1 MHASEVT
8 REVVERANELYW
20 GSDESVNRIADDLDL
35 SKGALYGIIEP
46 EASGRGCPLCGDE
59 VVYANRTAKDRGML
73 ACPTCEWDG
82 TAEEAMDQPAA
93 DDPAP
98 RDLEPEGAA
107 TGRGDN
113 RSDRDEVSPQDSNAR
128 PDDGDARGQEGD
140 VRSDDSESRSDDSES
155 RPDDRTMPASID
167 REESPPSDEVP
178 PRPLVHAD
186 PRTIA
191 GGALLGA
198 AVGLALVLWTRRR

>member
-20 GSDESVNRIADDLDL
+20 GSDESVNQIADDLEL

-73 ACPTCEWDG
+73 ACPTCDWDG
-82 TAEEAMDQPAA
+82 TLEDAMAEPVE
-93 DDPAP
+93 DDPTPPSRDAGRTSAP
-98 RDLEPEGAA
+98 DDEARP
-107 TGRGDN
+107 TGDQEEDGPRSAGEQEDPPAETDPDTTSP
-113 RSDRDEVSPQDSNAR
+113 SDRVPSR
-128 PDDGDARGQEGD
+128 PLAHADART
-140 VRSDDSESRSDDSES
+140 V
-155 RPDDRTMPASID
+155 
-167 REESPPSDEVP
+167 
-178 PRPLVHAD
+178 
-186 PRTIA
+186 A

-198 AVGLALVLWTRRR
+198 AVGLALVLWARRR